1 MTPKHALKPRLPLY
15 LVLMGATLALA
26 CPPWTLASGLPNK
39 AAAPAAA
46 PVAAQ
51 VAWRDAQ
58 TDAEVES
65 AFQLARQSGKPVLL
79 YWGAKWCPYCN
90 QLQATL
96 FNRQDFIELTSGV
109 VPVRID
115 GDGPGAQK
123 LGSRFKVRGYPTL
136 ILMSASGQE
145 ITRLPGE
152 VDAAQVVRVIRLGLS
167 GGRPAAQLLAE
178 ARLGK
183 KLSASD
189 WKALS
194 YYSWDTDEEQLL
206 PAAERASVLSLLS
219 VAAQPV
225 DEDAATRLWLLS
237 LAHVQAAKAVAPDL
251 PAASRLAELLSKPER
266 VLAHLDVLASHA
278 PQLVRTASEPGE
290 GRAALVLAFDK
301 ALTPLE
307 SRASLSRADRLQSLL
322 ARVKLARLE
331 QDAAVLQPQLPPQ
344 LVKTVR
350 AHVAKAD
357 AEITDG
363 YERQAV
369 MTQAA
374 HLLGQCGLWGES
386 DALLKAGLA
395 KSHSPFYLMNQLA
408 SNARKTGRTA
418 EALSWHE
425 KAWAQSQGP
434 ATRLQWGAGYVSALV
449 DLAPAEQ
456 PRIEKA
462 AGAVFAEAGQDPA
475 AFHERNARSMRR
487 VVTALET
494 WGREP
499 HHAASVQRLREQ
511 LAALCAQAP
520 NEDGQRGRCE
530 GMLQTLA
537 PAKASASSTP

>member
-1 MTPKHALKPRLPLY
+1 
-15 LVLMGATLALA
+15 LALA
-26 CPPWTLASGLPNK
+26 WPQWALASATTKKPAPV
-39 AAAPAAA
+39 AAAALASS
-46 PVAAQ
+46 AAQ

-65 AFQLARQSGKPVLL
+65 AFKLARESGKPVLL

-167 GGRPAAQLLAE
+167 GGRPAAQLLAD
-178 ARLGK
+178 ARSGK
-183 KLSASD
+183 KLPASD

-194 YYSWDTDEEQLL
+194 FYSWDTDEEQLL
-206 PAAERASVLSLLS
+206 PAADRATVLGLLS
-219 VAAQPV
+219 VAAKPV
-225 DEDAATRLWLLS
+225 DDDAATRLWLLS
-237 LAHVQAAKAVAPDL
+237 LAPAQPSKAVAPDL
-251 PAASRLAELLSKPER
+251 PAASRLSELLAKPER
-266 VLAHLDVLASHA
+266 VRTHLDVLANQA
-278 PQLVRTASEPGE
+278 PQLVRSSSEPGE
-290 GRAALVLAFDK
+290 GRAALVLAFDQ
-301 ALTPLE
+301 ALAPLE
-307 SRASLSRADRLQSLL
+307 ADARVSRADRLNALL

-331 QDAAVLQPQLPPQ
+331 QDAAVLQPKLAPR
-344 LVKTVR
+344 LVRSVR

-363 YERQAV
+363 FERQAV

-374 HLLGQCGLWGES
+374 HLLSQCGLWGES
-386 DALLKAGLA
+386 DALLKAGLS

-408 SNARKTGRTA
+408 ANARKTGRHA

-425 KAWAQSQGP
+425 QAWTQSQGP

-449 DLAPAEQ
+449 DLVPADQ
-456 PRIEKA
+456 PRIEKT
-462 AGAVFAEAGQDPA
+462 AGAVFAEAAQDKA

-487 VVTALET
+487 VASALET

-499 HHAASVQRLREQ
+499 RNEPSLQRLREQ
-511 LAALCAQAP
+511 LSGLCAQASV
-520 NEDGQRGRCE
+520 EDGQRSRCE
-530 GMLQTLA
+530 AMLPALSPA
-537 PAKASASSTP
+537 LSPALPPAKP